1 MVNTKS
7 QTTSVYL
14 IDISSLFF
22 RSYYAIS
29 LNMKNQKGLPT
40 NALYGVLKM
49 IEQISRKKNPDFMIC
64 CFDTKEGSFFRKEL
78 YPQYKANRTEMP
90 EDLEAQVPYLKI
102 LMEKLLIP
110 CFEQAGMEADD
121 LIASLITKIKKEKD
135 KTWKSFIVSGDKDFA
150 QIVGDN
156 VFLYD
161 TMKEV
166 IYDSEGVE
174 AKWQLPPSQMKDYL
188 SLTGDSSD
196 NIPGVKGIG
205 PKGAVQLLKEY
216 NSLENI
222 YDHLATIKNSL
233 QKKLSQDKEMA
244 FLSRKLIE
252 LKQDVKIKDDF
263 FEKKYKNFS
272 QFSPEEKGHF
282 KAFLEELEFKSY
294 LKKLFGKEDK
304 NPSKNNSQKS
314 TQNQS
319 QKTASFSQDH
329 SQNQRNLFDSQD
341 SSKPHSQDQTH
352 SSSQNNS
359 KLDSQNQT
367 LSNSQDSSKPH
378 SQDQTHSSSQNNSK
392 LDSQKQAHSNSQDS
406 SHLHSQKQTHSQS
419 QDSSQL
425 HSQKQA
431 HSQSQDSSQLYSQK
445 QDNFYLQKA
454 RVNYKKLSTE
464 EFKRKLEPYSKIQV
478 GCYEDQFYLL
488 NKRVYVLLSKEEFK
502 SLSSFLDYKWLRY
515 SGHDLKSF
523 WRILKVKNPVPE
535 YDSLIA
541 GHLTGSLVQPSLK
554 KLFEMYLNIPSS
566 YTLQLEDIFYQE
578 QLLKNTLLELLKK
591 EDMDKLYEE
600 IELALIPVLY
610 EMEQKG
616 FCIDLEEITKQSLDL
631 EKDISQLEIQIHKM
645 TGEDFNLASP
655 KQLGQVLFEKLNLP
669 KGRKTKTGYSTDS
682 HELLKIKHLHPVMP
696 LLLEHRELSK
706 LKNTYTD
713 PLIQLRNPKTGR
725 IHTEF
730 KQASVT
736 TGRLASLNPNLQNIP
751 IRTERGHLIRKA
763 FITEPEQKLIAAD
776 YSQIELRI
784 LAEIT
789 GDTNLKTAFEK
800 GLDIHTMTASE
811 VFNIP
816 MEAVSSDL
824 RRKSKAVNF
833 GIAYGQGAYGLAET
847 LSIPRSEAKQIIENY
862 FKKFKKIK
870 DYIESVKETLTHT
883 NYVKTLYGR
892 KRFFDTDLLKH
903 PKLKSGIERAAIN
916 APLQGTASD
925 LVKKAMIQLNE
936 SLLIPILSQVHD
948 ELLFSAPEAC
958 IPIEQNEIRSLME
971 QNNVLKVPLKVNLS
985 VGKNWF
991 DMKNLPEL

>member
-1 MVNTKS
+1 MLNTKS

-29 LNMKNQKGLPT
+29 LNMKNQQGLPT

-49 IEQISRKKNPDFMIC
+49 IEQIRRKKKPDYMIC
-64 CFDTKEGSFFRKEL
+64 CFDTKEGSFFRKKL

-121 LIASLITKIKKEKD
+121 LIASLVTKIKKEKD
-135 KTWKSFIVSGDKDFA
+135 KTWQSFIVSGDKDFA

-161 TMKEV
+161 TMKDR

-222 YDHLATIKNSL
+222 YNHLETIKASL
-233 QKKLSQDKEMA
+233 QKKLSQDKDMA

-263 FEKKYKNFS
+263 FEKKYKSFS
-272 QFSPEEKGHF
+272 QFSLEEKGNF
-282 KAFLEELEFKSY
+282 KAFLEELDFKSY
-294 LKKLFGKEDK
+294 LKKFFGTDK
-304 NPSKNNSQKS
+304 KLPSKNHSQQI
-314 TQNQS
+314 TQSQS
-319 QKTASFSQDH
+319 QKTVAFSQEP

-341 SSKPHSQDQTH
+341 SS
-352 SSSQNNS
+352 
-359 KLDSQNQT
+359 
-367 LSNSQDSSKPH
+367 
-378 SQDQTHSSSQNNSK
+378 
-392 LDSQKQAHSNSQDS
+392 
-406 SHLHSQKQTHSQS
+406 QTHSQNPTLS
-419 QDSSQL
+419 QDSSQT
-425 HSQKQA
+425 HSQNPTL
-431 HSQSQDSSQLYSQK
+431 SQDSSQTHSRNPTLSQDSSQTHSQNPTLS
-445 QDNFYLQKA
+445 QDSSQTPSQSPTLSQDSSQTHSQNPTLSQDSSQTPSQNPNNFYLQKS
-454 RVNYKKLSTE
+454 RVNYKKISTE
-464 EFKRKLEPYSKIQV
+464 DFKRKLEPYSKVQV

-488 NKRVYVLLSKEEFK
+488 DKRNYVLLSKEEFK
-502 SLSSFLDYKWLRY
+502 SLSSFLDYKWIRY

-523 WRILKVKNPVPE
+523 WKTLQVKNPVPA

-554 KLFEMYLNIPSS
+554 KLFEVYLNIPSS
-566 YTLQLEDIFYQE
+566 YTLPLEDIFYQE

-591 EDMDKLYEE
+591 EDMEQLYEE

-631 EKDISQLEIQIHKM
+631 KKDISHLEIQIHKM
-645 TGEDFNLASP
+645 IGEDFNLSSP
-655 KQLGQVLFEKLNLP
+655 KQLGQVLFEKLKLP
-669 KGRKTKTGYSTDS
+669 KGKKTKTGYSTNS
-682 HELLKIKHLHPVMP
+682 QELLKIKHLHPVMP

-730 KQASVT
+730 RQASVT
-736 TGRLASLNPNLQNIP
+736 TGRLSSLNPNLQNIP

-763 FITEPEQKLIAAD
+763 FIAESEHKLIAAD

-789 GDTNLKTAFEK
+789 GDNNLKTAFEK

-816 MEAVSSDL
+816 IDEVSPDL
-824 RRKSKAVNF
+824 RRKSKGVNF

-847 LSIPRSEAKQIIENY
+847 LSIPRAEAKQIIENY

-903 PKLKSGIERAAIN
+903 PKLKSGVERAAIN

-948 ELLFSAPEAC
+948 ELLFSAPKEL
-958 IPIEQNEIRSLME
+958 IPIEQNKIRSLME
-971 QNNVLKVPLKVNLS
+971 QNHVLKIPLKVNLS
-985 VGKNWF
+985 AGKNWF
-991 DMKNLPEL
+991 DMKNLS